1 MQKVNNYKM
10 DLQTRKLSLIQAFL
24 SIQNE
29 ELISKIEKMLKIAD
43 DNLTPM
49 NLDEFNNR
57 IDQSLDDSK
66 NDRITKASDLL
77 KETKEWR

>member
-1 MQKVNNYKM
+1 M

-29 ELISKIEKMLKIAD
+29 ELISKIEKMLKISN

-49 NLDEFNNR
+49 NLYEFNNR
-57 IDQSLDDSK
+57 IDQSMEDSK
-66 NDRITKASDLL
+66 NARITKASDLL
-77 KETKEWR
+77 KEMKEWR